1 MPDHEIAPYLS
12 AEHQREKKQG
22 QCPMAQTRWQIP
34 DPNRKQIFRSYEA
47 DQGLKPESS
56 HKRRA
61 GDLLGQ
67 AKGKAPNC
75 TRRIFDGKIPWVSL
89 YVPPSVP
96 FVQAQELKH
105 WNHS

>member
-1 MPDHEIAPYLS
+1 MPDHEIAPYLA

-22 QCPMAQTRWQIP
+22 QGPMAQTRWQIP
-34 DPNRKQIFRSYEA
+34 DPNRKQISRSYEA

-56 HKRRA
+56 HKWRA
-61 GDLLGQ
+61 VALLRY
-67 AKGKAPNC
+67 AKCKAPKR
-75 TRRIFDGKIPWVSL
+75 TRRIFDGKIPC
-89 YVPPSVP
+89 VP